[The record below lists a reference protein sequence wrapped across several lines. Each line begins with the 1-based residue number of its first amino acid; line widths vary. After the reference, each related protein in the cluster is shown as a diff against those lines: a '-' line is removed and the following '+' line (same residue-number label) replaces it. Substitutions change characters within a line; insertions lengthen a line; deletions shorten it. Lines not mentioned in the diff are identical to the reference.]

1 MLKELIEILKKEIHS
16 ENILPVEGEFYNKII
31 QAIHKKLEES
41 KKLRDI
47 SRLLAEKEITQ
58 IREVALTIFL
68 VRIQKIFNRVIN
80 SLVIEEEKL
89 AQEERLFLKN
99 IRSFVEQ
106 FKAKLYLSEPSE
118 RKVKRRERRKYKLVV
133 FCRKCPQFVD
143 VNGVCYGPFE
153 KGDVALLPVENAI
166 ALIRRNICKEL

>member
-16 ENILPVEGEFYNKII
+16 ESILPLEEEFYSKII

-41 KKLRDI
+41 RKLRDI
-47 SRLLAEKEITQ
+47 SKLLVEKEITQ
-58 IREVALTIFL
+58 IREVTLAIFL
-68 VRIQKIFNRVIN
+68 TRIQKIFNKVIN

-89 AQEERLFLKN
+89 AEEERLFLKT

-106 FKAKLYLSEPSE
+106 FKAKLYLSETSKSE
-118 RKVKRRERRKYKLVV
+118 IKRREREKYKLVV

-143 VNGVCYGPFE
+143 VNGICYGPFE
-153 KGDVALLPVENAI
+153 KGDIALLPAENAI
-166 ALIRRNICKEL
+166 ALIKRNICREL